1 MHPGICTAGTGST
14 GTGSTL
20 LGHGRCLNEKGKK
33 RNFYSSLKDVD
44 LAACGAACDRDSKC
58 TGFEFFGQAA
68 AGKVSCQLLNRDVSK
83 SSGTDKDGERKRTC
97 YKKM

>member
-1 MHPGICTAGTGST
+1 LHPGICTAGTGSTGTGT

-44 LAACGAACDRDSKC
+44 LAAARA
-58 TGFEFFGQAA
+58 
-68 AGKVSCQLLNRDVSK
+68 
-83 SSGTDKDGERKRTC
+83 
-97 YKKM
+97 